1 MQKNSKIIHVCNVGF
16 ALRTLLIPQID
27 YFKSNGLVVES
38 ACSPDTEVDK
48 LRDLGYTIHAVN
60 IDRKISII
68 SNLKSIVELVKVFN
82 KNQYD
87 LVHLHGPIASV
98 LGRIAAKISG
108 VKNIVY
114 TAHGFYFHDDMPGY
128 KYWSYHWIEKVSGWL
143 TDIIL
148 TQSREDFDNAIKTN
162 LCPSSKISYLG
173 NGIDIDRF
181 SRSHLKDLN
190 LQDLAK
196 ELKLPVREDLI
207 TIGITGR
214 ITQEKG
220 HGELILSFVELV
232 KKYPNI
238 HLIIIGGQLTT
249 ERDSF
254 QEYLKGIVTQ
264 NKIENNVTFT
274 GIRKDIDR
282 VLGLVDIFTLPSY
295 REGLPRSVIEAM
307 AMELPTIVTDIRG
320 CREAVIHEK
329 TGIIV
334 PVKNVDKLTQALERL
349 ISDPTLRKEYGKS
362 GRLRVIKEYD
372 ETIVFER
379 LKSIYQTL
387 GITGNKLEI

>member
-1 MQKNSKIIHVCNVGF
+1 MQKSSKIIHVCNVGF

-27 YFKSNGLVVES
+27 YFISNGLVVES

-48 LRDLGYTIHAVN
+48 LRDLGYTIHSVN

-68 SNLKSIVELVKVFN
+68 SNLKSIIELLKVFN
-82 KNQYD
+82 ENQYD

-128 KYWSYHWIEKVSGWL
+128 KYWTYHWIERVSGWL

-162 LCPSSKISYLG
+162 LCSSSKISYLG

-196 ELKLPVREDLI
+196 ELNLPVREDLI

-238 HLIIIGGQLTT
+238 HLIVIGGQLTT

-329 TGIIV
+329 TGLIV
-334 PVKNVDKLTQALERL
+334 PVKNVEKLTQALETL
-349 ISDPTLRKEYGKS
+349 ISNPTLRKEYGIS
-362 GRLRVIKEYD
+362 GRIRVIEEYD
-372 ETIVFER
+372 EMLVFER
-379 LKSIYQTL
+379 IRLIYKKL
-387 GITGNKLEI
+387 GITV

>member
-1 MQKNSKIIHVCNVGF
+1 MQKSSKVIHVCNVGF

-27 YFKSNGLVVES
+27 YFISNGLIVES

-48 LRDLGYTIHAVN
+48 LRELDYTIHSIN
-60 IDRKISII
+60 IDRKISLV
-68 SNLKSIVELVKVFN
+68 SNLKSIVELVKLFN

-98 LGRIAAKISG
+98 LGRIAAKLSG
-108 VKNIVY
+108 VKNVVY

-128 KYWSYHWIEKVSGWL
+128 QYWTYHWIEKVSGWL

-148 TQSREDFDNAIKTN
+148 TQSREDFDNAVKTN
-162 LCPSSKISYLG
+162 LCPSRKISYLG
-173 NGIDIDRF
+173 NGIDVNRF
-181 SRSHLKDLN
+181 SRSHLKDSDLK
-190 LQDLAK
+190 DLARQ
-196 ELKLPVREDLI
+196 LKLPSREDLI

-220 HGELILSFVELV
+220 HGELILSFVELI

-254 QEYLKGIVTQ
+254 QEYLKAIVTQ
-264 NKIENNVTFT
+264 NKIEKNVTFT

-282 VLGLVDIFTLPSY
+282 ILGLVDIFTLPSY

-329 TGIIV
+329 TGLIV
-334 PVKNVDKLTQALERL
+334 PAKNVEKLTQSLEKL
-349 ISDPTLRKEYGKS
+349 INEPILRKEYGMS
-362 GRLRVIKEYD
+362 GRRRVIEEYD
-372 ETIVFER
+372 ERLVFKR
-379 LKSIYQTL
+379 LKSIYQKL
-387 GITGNKLEI
+387 GVVN